1 MLQRLRTFACYCLLL
16 DADGAGGLEGHLD
29 YYVLPIADA
38 TLQQQQYRPT
48 NSCHSMI
55 STPHHLQPSICKPL
69 KPCKGIFTTSS
80 SFSWVFV
87 VTLPGM
93 QRRACQLLFK
103 AFRSWSTACQ
113 LVAFPAACPAAI
125 ACPLLV

>member
-38 TLQQQQYRPT
+38 TLQQQQQYRPT

-55 STPHHLQPSICKPL
+55 STPHDLQPSICKPL

-93 QRRACQLLFK
+93 QRRAC
-103 AFRSWSTACQ
+103 
-113 LVAFPAACPAAI
+113 PAAI